1 MAMDRKRYGEALIL
15 GVFIC
20 VGLGLLGHF
29 IAGGVVSFRALDRTV
44 TAKGL
49 SEREVVADIA
59 IWPVRFDLADNDL
72 AVLTAEIEKKSG
84 LVLEFLRAHGFGD
97 DEITVGT
104 PAVLDRKAQ
113 RFGGGPQDGFR
124 YQGSSTITVYSGN
137 IEGVRSAM
145 TRLVDLGKKG
155 VVVGSGDYDTRP
167 QFLFTGLNQLKPDMI
182 AEATRNARE
191 VAKKFALDSDS
202 NLGKIKK
209 ARQGQFSISDRD
221 SNTPHIK
228 KVRVVATLEY
238 YLTD

>member
-1 MAMDRKRYGEALIL
+1 MERKRYGEALIL

-20 VGLGLLGHF
+20 VGLALLGHF
-29 IAGGVVSFRALDRTV
+29 VAQGVVKFRALDRTV

-49 SEREVVADIA
+49 AEREVNADIA
-59 IWPVRFDLADNDL
+59 IWPIRFDLANDDL
-72 AVLTAEIEKKSG
+72 AALTGEMEKKSA
-84 LVLEFLRAHGFGD
+84 LVQEFLRESGFSE
-97 DEITVGT
+97 DEITVGI
-104 PAVLDRKAQ
+104 PSVVDRIAQ
-113 RFGGGPQDGFR
+113 RYGGGQPNLIR
-124 YQGSSTITVYSGN
+124 YQGSATITVYSEN
-137 IEGVRSAM
+137 IEGVREAM

-155 VVVGSGDYDTRP
+155 VAFGGGDYDTRP

-191 VAKKFALDSDS
+191 VGEKFARDSDS
-202 NLGKIKK
+202 HLGKIKK

-238 YLTD
+238 YLID